1 MHGHGVG
8 GGFGGMM
15 GGMRGL
21 HSGGINSPTADNLSD
36 DNAMGAVYNNKVV
49 MRLITYMG
57 PYKPDV
63 IKSLVAVLIYTI
75 ANASIP
81 MLIMLGINHGIS
93 SEGSSGWNL
102 LGFLNIDF
110 GSGSDGFWSWHPLHL
125 FGLGFLVITLV
136 HFGANF
142 LQFVFMARVGQS
154 ILYSL
159 RTKMFNHLQDM
170 SPSFF
175 HRTAVGR
182 IMSRSQSDVLQL
194 QETFEMLV
202 LALADVLTLIF
213 IIIYMLAVDWQLAV
227 VSLSIVPV
235 LFFILGY
242 WQRFAR
248 RSFMRIRRAIA
259 MVNGEYNQNITGV
272 RVVQSLNRQD
282 ENLDHFKGLNQEHL
296 DANLQASRFSGG
308 LQPMVEFLIGV
319 GMGFGIVLVGGI
331 LAKNGSLEWG
341 VLVAFALWIQ
351 RFFEP
356 IRHLTMQYGV
366 FQRSMAAGVRIF
378 EMIDLEPEVND
389 APDAVEMPPVRGE
402 IRFENVDFHYVEG
415 VEVLQDIN
423 LHIRPG
429 ENVALVGSTGA
440 GKSTLVTLV
449 HRFADVT
456 KGKITVDGYDLR
468 DVIRRSLV
476 GQMSM
481 VLQEPY
487 LFSGNVKENIRYCY
501 ENATDDDVIA
511 AAKAVGAHDFIM
523 GMEDGYDTILAER
536 GVNLS
541 VGQRQL
547 ISFARAIVGDPRI
560 IILDEATANI
570 DTHTEILIQEALSHV
585 LAGRTSVVIAH
596 RLSTIR
602 NADKIVVL
610 DKGRI
615 VEIGRH
621 EELLRQNGVYAR
633 LYAINYGL
641 AQENGVDLGE
651 NVSVNGGGALIPA
664 PADND

>member
-1 MHGHGVG
+1 MRGGGGFG

-21 HSGGINSPTADNLSD
+21 QSGGIRSVNLDNLSD
-36 DNAMGAVYNNKVV
+36 ENELGAVYNNRVV
-49 MRLITYMG
+49 LRLISYMG
-57 PYKPDV
+57 PFKADV
-63 IKSLVAVLIYTI
+63 TKSLLAVLTYTI

-81 MLIMLGINHGIS
+81 WLIMLGINQGINTGDVS
-93 SEGSSGWNL
+93 R
-102 LGFLNIDF
+102 
-110 GSGSDGFWSWHPLHL
+110 LHL
-125 FGLGFLVITLV
+125 MGLAFLGVTLV
-136 HFGANF
+136 HFGANY

-154 ILYSL
+154 ILYAL
-159 RTKMFNHLQDM
+159 RTHMFNHLQNL
-170 SPSFF
+170 SPAFY
-175 HRTAVGR
+175 HRTSVGR

-202 LALADVLTLIF
+202 LALADVVTLGF
-213 IIIYMLAVDWQLAV
+213 IIIYMLVVDWQLAL

-282 ENLDHFKGLNQEHL
+282 ENLRHFEELNREHL

-319 GMGFGIVLVGGI
+319 GMGFGVVLVGG
-331 LAKNGSLEWG
+331 LLVRGDNLEWG
-341 VLVAFALWIQ
+341 VLVAFAVWIQ

-356 IRHLTMQYGV
+356 VRHLTMQYGV

-378 EMIDLEPEVND
+378 ELIDLEPEVKD
-389 APDAVEMPPVRGE
+389 APDAVEMPPVQGE
-402 IRFENVDFHYVEG
+402 IRFEGVHFHYVEG

-440 GKSTLVTLV
+440 GKSTLVTLA

-456 KGKITVDGYDLR
+456 QGRITVDGYDLR
-468 DVIRRSLV
+468 DVTRRSLV

-501 ENATDDDVIA
+501 DDATDEDVVA

-523 GMEDGYDTILAER
+523 AMEEGYDTVLAER

-585 LAGRTSVVIAH
+585 LEGRTSIVIAH

-602 NADKIVVL
+602 SADKIVVL
-610 DKGRI
+610 DQGRI
-615 VEIGRH
+615 VEVGRH
-621 EELLRQNGVYAR
+621 EELLRRNGVYAR

-641 AQENGVDLGE
+641 AHDANNGAEPLGSP
-651 NVSVNGGGALIPA
+651 NLAPA
-664 PADND
+664 GADND

>member
-1 MHGHGVG
+1 MRGGGFG

-21 HSGGINSPTADNLSD
+21 QSGGIRSVNLDNLSD
-36 DNAMGAVYNNKVV
+36 DNELGAAYNNKVV
-49 MRLITYMG
+49 VRLISYMG
-57 PYKPDV
+57 PFKADV
-63 IKSLVAVLIYTI
+63 AKSLAAVLVYTI

-81 MLIMLGINHGIS
+81 WLIMLGINQGINTGDVS
-93 SEGSSGWNL
+93 R
-102 LGFLNIDF
+102 
-110 GSGSDGFWSWHPLHL
+110 LHL
-125 FGLGFLVITLV
+125 MGLAFLAVTLI
-136 HFGANF
+136 HFGANY

-154 ILYSL
+154 ILYAL
-159 RTKMFNHLQDM
+159 RTHMFSHLQNL
-170 SPSFF
+170 SPAFY

-202 LALADVLTLIF
+202 LALADVVTLGF
-213 IIIYMLAVDWQLAV
+213 IIIYMLIVDWQLAL

-235 LFFILGY
+235 LFFILAY

-259 MVNGEYNQNITGV
+259 MVNGEYNQNITGI

-282 ENLDHFKGLNQEHL
+282 ENLRHFEELNREHL

-319 GMGFGIVLVGGI
+319 GMGFGVVLVGG
-331 LAKNGSLEWG
+331 LLVRGDNLEWG
-341 VLVAFALWIQ
+341 VLVAFAVWIQ

-356 IRHLTMQYGV
+356 IRHLTMQYGI

-378 EMIDLEPEVND
+378 ELIDLEPEVKD
-389 APDAVEMPPVRGE
+389 APDAVAMPPVRGE
-402 IRFENVDFHYVEG
+402 IRYEGVHFHYVEG

-440 GKSTLVTLV
+440 GKSTLVTLA

-456 KGKITVDGYDLR
+456 QGRITIDGYDLR
-468 DVIRRSLV
+468 SVTRRSLV

-501 ENATDDDVIA
+501 DNATDEDVIA

-523 GMEDGYDTILAER
+523 ALEDGYDTVLAER

-585 LAGRTSVVIAH
+585 LEGRTSIVIAH

-602 NADKIVVL
+602 SADKIVVL
-610 DKGRI
+610 DQGRI
-615 VEIGRH
+615 VETGRH
-621 EELLRQNGVYAR
+621 EELLRRNGVYAR

-641 AQENGVDLGE
+641 VHDANNGAE
-651 NVSVNGGGALIPA
+651 PVSVPNLAPA
-664 PADND
+664 PADN

>member
-1 MHGHGVG
+1 MRGMG

-21 HSGGINSPTADNLSD
+21 QSGGINSPTLDNLSD
-36 DNAMGAVYNNKVV
+36 DNAIGSVYNNKVV
-49 MRLITYMG
+49 LRLVSYMG
-57 PYKPDV
+57 PYKSDV
-63 IKSLVAVLIYTI
+63 IKSLIAVLTYTI
-75 ANASIP
+75 SNASIP
-81 MLIMLGINHGIS
+81 MLILLGINSIT
-93 SEGSSGWNL
+93 EGG
-102 LGFLNIDF
+102 G
-110 GSGSDGFWSWHPLHL
+110 GGTFWSMHPLHL
-125 FGLGFLVITLV
+125 IGLGFLVVTMV
-136 HFGANF
+136 HFGANY

-159 RTKMFNHLQDM
+159 RTQMFSHLQNM
-170 SPSFF
+170 SPSFY

-202 LALADVLTLIF
+202 LALADVLTLAF
-213 IIIYMLAVDWQLAV
+213 IIIYMLIVDWQLAL

-282 ENLDHFKGLNQEHL
+282 ENLRHFEGLNQEHL

-319 GMGFGIVLVGGI
+319 GMGFGVILVGG
-331 LAKNGSLEWG
+331 LLVKGGNLEWG
-341 VLVAFALWIQ
+341 VLVAFAFWIQ

-378 EMIDLEPEVND
+378 ELMDLEPEVKDKSD
-389 APDAVEMPPVRGE
+389 AIDMPPIRGE
-402 IRFENVDFHYVEG
+402 IRFEDVNFHYVEG

-423 LHIRPG
+423 LQINPG

-440 GKSTLVTLV
+440 GKSTLVTIV

-456 KGKITVDGYDLR
+456 KGRITIDGYDLR
-468 DVIRRSLV
+468 DVKRESMV

-487 LFSGNVKENIRYCY
+487 LFSGNVRDNIRYCY
-501 ENATDDDVIA
+501 EDASDDDVVA
-511 AAKAVGAHDFIM
+511 AARAVGAHEFIM
-523 GMEDGYDTILAER
+523 SLEDGYDTVLAER

-560 IILDEATANI
+560 IVLDEATANI

-585 LAGRTSVVIAH
+585 LEGRTSIVIAH

-610 DKGRI
+610 DRGRI
-615 VEIGRH
+615 AEVGRH
-621 EELLRQNGVYAR
+621 EELLQRNGVYSR

-641 AQENGVDLGE
+641 AHDNGAE
-651 NVSVNGGGALIPA
+651 PAGGGLVPA

>member
-1 MHGHGVG
+1 MRGGGFG

-21 HSGGINSPTADNLSD
+21 QSGGIRSVNLDNLSD
-36 DNAMGAVYNNKVV
+36 ENELGAVYNNRVV
-49 MRLITYMG
+49 LRLISYMG
-57 PYKPDV
+57 PFKADV
-63 IKSLVAVLIYTI
+63 TKSLLAVLTYTI

-81 MLIMLGINHGIS
+81 WLIMLGINQGINT
-93 SEGSSGWNL
+93 G
-102 LGFLNIDF
+102 DV
-110 GSGSDGFWSWHPLHL
+110 PRLHL
-125 FGLGFLVITLV
+125 MGLAFLGVTLV
-136 HFGANF
+136 HFGANY

-154 ILYSL
+154 ILYAL
-159 RTKMFNHLQDM
+159 RTHMFNHLQNL
-170 SPSFF
+170 SPAFY
-175 HRTAVGR
+175 HRTSVGR

-202 LALADVLTLIF
+202 LALADVVTLGF
-213 IIIYMLAVDWQLAV
+213 IIIYMLVVDWQLAL

-282 ENLDHFKGLNQEHL
+282 ENLRHFEELNREHL

-319 GMGFGIVLVGGI
+319 GMGFGVVLVGG
-331 LAKNGSLEWG
+331 LLVRGDNLEWG
-341 VLVAFALWIQ
+341 VLVAFAVWIQ

-356 IRHLTMQYGV
+356 VRHLTMQYGV

-378 EMIDLEPEVND
+378 ELIDLEPEVKD
-389 APDAVEMPPVRGE
+389 APDAVEMPPVQGE
-402 IRFENVDFHYVEG
+402 IRFEGVHFHYVEG

-440 GKSTLVTLV
+440 GKSTLVTLA

-456 KGKITVDGYDLR
+456 QGRITVDGYDLR
-468 DVIRRSLV
+468 DVTRRSLV

-501 ENATDDDVIA
+501 DDATDEDVVA

-523 GMEDGYDTILAER
+523 ALEEGYDTVLAER

-585 LAGRTSVVIAH
+585 LEGRTSIVIAH

-602 NADKIVVL
+602 SADKIVVL
-610 DKGRI
+610 DQGRI
-615 VEIGRH
+615 VEVGRH
-621 EELLRQNGVYAR
+621 EELLRRNGVYAR

-641 AQENGVDLGE
+641 AHDANNGAEPLGSP
-651 NVSVNGGGALIPA
+651 NLAPA
-664 PADND
+664 GADND

>member
-1 MHGHGVG
+1 MRGMG
-8 GGFGGMM
+8 GGFGGML

-21 HSGGINSPTADNLSD
+21 QSGGIHSPNMDNLSD
-36 DNAMGAVYNNKVV
+36 DNALGSVYNNRVV
-49 MRLITYMG
+49 LRLMSYMG
-57 PYKPDV
+57 PYRADV
-63 IKSLVAVLIYTI
+63 IKSLIAVLTYTI

-81 MLIMLGINHGIS
+81 MLILLGINQGIS
-93 SEGSSGWNL
+93 SG
-102 LGFLNIDF
+102 DF
-110 GSGSDGFWSWHPLHL
+110 RSWHPLHL
-125 FGLGFLVITLV
+125 VGLAFLAVTLV
-136 HFGANF
+136 HFAANY
-142 LQFVFMARVGQS
+142 LQFVFMARVGQG

-159 RTKMFNHLQDM
+159 RTHMFSHLQNL
-170 SPSFF
+170 SPSFY

-202 LALADVLTLIF
+202 LALADVLTLAF
-213 IIIYMLAVDWQLAV
+213 IIIYMLVVDWQLAL

-282 ENLDHFKGLNQEHL
+282 ENLAHFKELNREHL

-308 LQPMVEFLIGV
+308 LQPMVELLIGV
-319 GMGFGIVLVGGI
+319 GMGFGIVLVGG
-331 LAKNGSLEWG
+331 LLVKGGDLEWG
-341 VLVAFALWIQ
+341 VLVAFAVWIQ

-378 EMIDLEPEVND
+378 ELLDLEPEVKD
-389 APDAVEMPPVRGE
+389 APNAIEMPPIRGE
-402 IRFENVDFHYVEG
+402 IRFEEVSFHYVPG
-415 VEVLQDIN
+415 VTVLQDIN
-423 LHIRPG
+423 LHIHPG

-440 GKSTLVTLV
+440 GKSTLVTLA

-456 KGKITVDGYDLR
+456 QGKITVDGYDLR
-468 DVIRRSLV
+468 DVKRESLV
-476 GQMSM
+476 RQMSM

-487 LFSGNVKENIRYCY
+487 LFSGNIRENIRYCCDD
-501 ENATDDDVIA
+501 ATDEDVTA

-523 GMEDGYDTILAER
+523 ALEDGYDTVLAER

-585 LAGRTSVVIAH
+585 LKGRTSIVIAH

-602 NADKIVVL
+602 SADKIVVL
-610 DKGRI
+610 DQGRI
-615 VEIGRH
+615 AEVGRH
-621 EELLRQNGVYAR
+621 EELLRRNGVYAR

-641 AQENGVDLGE
+641 ARENGW
-651 NVSVNGGGALIPA
+651 NA
-664 PADND
+664 PADGLAPAGD

>member
-1 MHGHGVG
+1 MRGGGFG

-21 HSGGINSPTADNLSD
+21 QSGGIRSVNLDNLSD
-36 DNAMGAVYNNKVV
+36 ENELGAVYNNRVV
-49 MRLITYMG
+49 LRLISYMG
-57 PYKPDV
+57 PFKADV
-63 IKSLVAVLIYTI
+63 TKSLLAVLTYTI

-81 MLIMLGINHGIS
+81 WLIMLGINQGINT
-93 SEGSSGWNL
+93 G
-102 LGFLNIDF
+102 DV
-110 GSGSDGFWSWHPLHL
+110 PRLHL
-125 FGLGFLVITLV
+125 MGLAFLGVTLV
-136 HFGANF
+136 HFGANY

-154 ILYSL
+154 ILYAL
-159 RTKMFNHLQDM
+159 RTHMFNHLQNL
-170 SPSFF
+170 SPAFY
-175 HRTAVGR
+175 HRTSVGR

-202 LALADVLTLIF
+202 LALADVVTLGF
-213 IIIYMLAVDWQLAV
+213 IIIYMLVVDWQLAL

-282 ENLDHFKGLNQEHL
+282 ENLRHFEELNREHL

-319 GMGFGIVLVGGI
+319 GMGFGVVLVGG
-331 LAKNGSLEWG
+331 LLVRGDNLEWG
-341 VLVAFALWIQ
+341 VLVAFAVWIQ

-356 IRHLTMQYGV
+356 VRHLTMQYGV

-378 EMIDLEPEVND
+378 ELIDLEPEVKD
-389 APDAVEMPPVRGE
+389 APDAVEMPPVQGE
-402 IRFENVDFHYVEG
+402 IRFEGVHFHYVEG

-440 GKSTLVTLV
+440 GKSTLVTLA

-456 KGKITVDGYDLR
+456 QGRITVDGYDLR
-468 DVIRRSLV
+468 DVTRRSLV

-501 ENATDDDVIA
+501 DDATDEDVVA

-523 GMEDGYDTILAER
+523 ALEEGYDTVLAER

-585 LAGRTSVVIAH
+585 LEGRTSIVIAH

-602 NADKIVVL
+602 SADKIVVL
-610 DKGRI
+610 DQGRI
-615 VEIGRH
+615 VEVGRH
-621 EELLRQNGVYAR
+621 EELLRRNGVYAR

-641 AQENGVDLGE
+641 AHDANNGAEPVGSPNLATA
-651 NVSVNGGGALIPA
+651 GAG
-664 PADND
+664 ND